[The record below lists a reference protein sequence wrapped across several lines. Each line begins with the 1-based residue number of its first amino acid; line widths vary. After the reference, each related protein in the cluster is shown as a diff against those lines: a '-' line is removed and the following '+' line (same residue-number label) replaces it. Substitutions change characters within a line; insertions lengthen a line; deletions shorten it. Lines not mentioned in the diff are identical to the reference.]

1 MTNNIN
7 LDALPRECQQAL
19 NAYAGQIFGADSAGK
34 ADAHLQSCPAC
45 RTLLASVT
53 ASDASVR
60 AAVSHVRAKPDFLAR
75 TMAALPFSA
84 APASSPA
91 PAQMRVYAAPT
102 QRRFWLRSWSG
113 IAAAVALV
121 ALGVVIFASV
131 ARGKPALAI
140 TVQKGRLVDEK
151 GVAVQKI
158 QAGRVC
164 TAEEDTVMRSAGDDL
179 LKIRKGARFSFQ
191 TSETGNPGLKLE
203 SGDMY
208 AAASATENENALP
221 VRVGCANFDAE
232 LNSGN
237 CFLAQ
242 ETSSIPQSVMILFDG
257 SARIT
262 PLLRE
267 PVHLKS
273 GQIFVSV
280 GLAEDAYTDTLELAA
295 FADGAVPES
304 IQNAGDPGGMRALYE
319 RQIEGYHAE
328 LTALNKRLAALAPED
343 TAVADLRDRCTRI
356 EGYLRAHESRLNSM
370 PKSNRPLKL
379 PLESIERGL
388 KEHLDP
394 KTWM

>member
-1 MTNNIN
+1 MTNDTD
-7 LDALPRECQQAL
+7 LDALPPECQQAL
-19 NAYAGQIFGADSAGK
+19 
-34 ADAHLQSCPAC
+34 
-45 RTLLASVT
+45 T
-53 ASDASVR
+53 ALSLRVLGETSDASAAAETHLQQCATCRAMFSSLTTTDAAIRQAITQVR
-60 AAVSHVRAKPDFLAR
+60 TRPNFVAR
-75 TMAALPFSA
+75 TMAALPSA
-84 APASSPA
+84 AAATPA
-91 PAQMRVYAAPT
+91 PMRVYAAP
-102 QRRFWLRSWSG
+102 RRRSWIRTTAG
-113 IAAAVALV
+113 VAALV
-121 ALGVVIFASV
+121 AVAACGAFVLVTV
-131 ARGKPALAI
+131 ARGKPALAMTI
-140 TVQKGRLVDEK
+140 QKGRLVDDS
-151 GVAVQKI
+151 GNSIQKL

-164 TAEEDTVMRSAGDDL
+164 RADEETVMRGAGDDR

-191 TSETGNPGLKLE
+191 ADETETPKLKLE
-203 SGDMY
+203 SGDLY
-208 AAASATENENALP
+208 AATSAVENEKAVP
-221 VRVGCANFDAE
+221 MHVGCANFDAE

-257 SARIT
+257 SARVT

-295 FADGAVPES
+295 FADGAVPEA
-304 IQNAGDPGGMRALYE
+304 IQDAGDVGGMRARYE

-328 LTALNKRLAALAPED
+328 LGALQKRIAALPAGDTAL
-343 TAVADLRDRCTRI
+343 VDLRDRCARI

-370 PKSNRPLKL
+370 PKANRPAKL

-388 KEHLDP
+388 REHLDP